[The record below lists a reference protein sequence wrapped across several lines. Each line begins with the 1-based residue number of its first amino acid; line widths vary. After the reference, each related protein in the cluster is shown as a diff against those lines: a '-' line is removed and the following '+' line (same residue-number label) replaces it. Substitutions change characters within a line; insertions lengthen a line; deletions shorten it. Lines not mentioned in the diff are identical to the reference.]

1 MTKVSP
7 ETDTRM
13 EGRKKSRGENL
24 EDRQIKRYIRYDI
37 PTFNSFI
44 NVHLFRSQRRKA
56 RKENQSQA
64 RTQKST
70 DTFTE
75 ASESKK
81 TEIKSEKNIR
91 DVQSRHEPAQEIKK
105 KANKQNE
112 LGRLGE
118 V

>member
-44 NVHLFRSQRRKA
+44 NVHLSGHKEGKQEKKIRVKLEHRKVPIPLLKPQSQRR
-56 RKENQSQA
+56 
-64 RTQKST
+64 QKSKVRRILEM
-70 DTFTE
+70 FNQGMNQH
-75 ASESKK
+75 K
-81 TEIKSEKNIR
+81 R
-91 DVQSRHEPAQEIKK
+91 
-105 KANKQNE
+105 
-112 LGRLGE
+112 
-118 V
+118 